1 MFRFYVRMKRQRG
14 SVINTLL
21 IPGESSVWNGGE
33 GRGGGGFLGFKTK
46 RVPEPFGKF
55 CVEPFKRQIEALLY
69 NRIFLLLLLSVYVFV
84 NVNKMRREPTS
95 RVQGIVFILFYFL
108 VWN

>member
-1 MFRFYVRMKRQRG
+1 M
-14 SVINTLL
+14 
-21 IPGESSVWNGGE
+21 GG
-33 GRGGGGFLGFKTK
+33 RGGGFLGFETK

-95 RVQGIVFILFYFL
+95 RVQGIVFILFFFFK

>member
-1 MFRFYVRMKRQRG
+1 M
-14 SVINTLL
+14 
-21 IPGESSVWNGGE
+21 EWGG
-33 GRGGGGFLGFKTK
+33 GGGGFLGFETK

-95 RVQGIVFILFYFL
+95 RVQGIVFILFFFL
-108 VWN
+108 KCGIEIPGLEIRRRGALYVSRSRK